1 MKKTTMMLI
10 GFFVLLTAGFFA
22 FVSNNSGYTKEK
34 LPVLGNPGHKVGAF
48 RFVNQE
54 GKPITQEDVKGKTY
68 VVEYFFTT
76 CKGICPKMNA
86 NMKKVYDAYK
96 DTPNFLILSHTVD
109 PETDSVP
116 VLKAYAERFDAN
128 PRKWLFLTGDKK
140 QLYEVARNEYLLTA
154 NEGDGGPDD
163 FVHTQMFALVDKE
176 GQLRGFYD
184 GTKEEEIS
192 KLIKD
197 IKRLMQE

>member
-22 FVSNNSGYTKEK
+22 FVSNNSRYTKEK